1 MFARRPRSPGMQ
13 LAPGLPSMVE
23 RARETIDWDA
33 LVARHERAVLLTL
46 LSRGVRL
53 DRARDI
59 VQETWARL
67 LAHERAGRLTRIEMP
82 GLAIRQALFLAA
94 DEARRRRRDVDER
107 EIAAVIDPA
116 ANAEERLVTRARL
129 EAASVELDACS
140 PKAQAVFELV
150 YDDPSLPHTEAARR
164 VGLSVQRLRQTLC
177 EVRAKL
183 RAALSDDIDHD
194 RAHAVEAHHE

>member
-1 MFARRPRSPGMQ
+1 MQ
-13 LAPGLPSMVE
+13 LSPYATTE
-23 RARETIDWDA
+23 RLFMGEAKGDAVDWDA
-33 LVARHERAVLLTL
+33 LVARHQRAVLLTL

-53 DRARDI
+53 DRARDLT
-59 VQETWARL
+59 QETWARL
-67 LAHERAGRLTRIEMP
+67 LAHERAGRLQRNEMP

-94 DEARRRRRDVDER
+94 DDARRRRRDADDA

-116 ANAEERLVTRARL
+116 ANAEERLVTRAQL
-129 EAASVELDACS
+129 ELASAELERCS

-150 YDDPSLPHTEAARR
+150 YDDPSLPHAALAER

-194 RAHAVEAHHE
+194 QAHAVEAHDD

>member
-1 MFARRPRSPGMQ
+1 
-13 LAPGLPSMVE
+13 MVE
-23 RARETIDWDA
+23 KARVDWDA
-33 LVARHERAVLLTL
+33 LIARHQRAVLLTL

-59 VQETWARL
+59 TQETWTRL
-67 LAHERAGRLTRIEMP
+67 LLHERAGRLARIEMP

-94 DEARRRRRDVDER
+94 DDARRRRRDVDDA

-116 ANAEERLVTRARL
+116 ANAEERLVTRAQL
-129 EAASVELDACS
+129 ETASAELDRCS

-150 YDDPSLPHTEAARR
+150 YDDPSLPHAEAARR
-164 VGLSVQRLRQTLC
+164 LGLSVQRLRQTLC

-194 RAHAVEAHHE
+194 RAHAVPVEAPHE

>member
-1 MFARRPRSPGMQ
+1 MATGKTVS
-13 LAPGLPSMVE
+13 VDWE
-23 RARETIDWDA
+23 R
-33 LVARHERAVLLTL
+33 LVAQHQRAVLLTL

-67 LAHERAGRLTRIEMP
+67 IAHERTGRLTRLEMP

-94 DEARRRRRDVDER
+94 DDARRRRHDTVADDA

-116 ANAEERLVTRARL
+116 PNAEQRLVTRAQL
-129 EAASVELDACS
+129 ELASAELDRCA
-140 PKAQAVFELV
+140 PKARAVFDLV
-150 YDDPSLPHTEAARR
+150 YDDAALPHAEAAKR
-164 VGLSVQRLRQTLC
+164 VGLSVQRVRQTLC

-183 RAALSDDIDHD
+183 RAALSDDIDHE
-194 RAHAVEAHHE
+194 RAIAVEASHD